1 MTSSVATH
9 FASRC
14 HLGRASEQAAGFA
27 VNTKVPRSSL
37 LLWTRQF
44 EIKTAGD
51 STHMKALKE
60 AGFRALALSFIA
72 SGMVMCF
79 EAQAAQTDPALSNV
93 IDLASR
99 RIALAEPAAR
109 AKWARQEPV
118 VDPVHEQASLTRLTQ
133 RAPENGV
140 NVDFARQFFGDQL
153 DAVNSVENALY
164 AQWRT
169 APPQDPVPD
178 LATTVRPEQ
187 ERIEHA
193 MLMALARVQVMRTAP
208 DCGARLAQSLA
219 NWKTTA
225 AVNSERAAALDIALA
240 HVCAAGPG

>member
-1 MTSSVATH
+1 
-9 FASRC
+9 
-14 HLGRASEQAAGFA
+14 
-27 VNTKVPRSSL
+27 
-37 LLWTRQF
+37 
-44 EIKTAGD
+44 
-51 STHMKALKE
+51 MKALKE
-60 AGFRALALSFIA
+60 AGFRALALSLIA
-72 SGMVMCF
+72 SGVVMCF

-118 VDPVHEQASLTRLTQ
+118 VDHVHEQASLTRLTQ

-169 APPQDPVPD
+169 TPPLDPVPD
-178 LATTVRPEQ
+178 LATTVRPQQ

-193 MLMALARVQVMRTAP
+193 MLTALAQVQVMRTAP

-219 NWKTTA
+219 NWKTTM
-225 AVNSERAAALDIALA
+225 AVDSERAAALDIALA
-240 HVCAAGPG
+240 HVCASGPG